1 MNHNQIFGKAL
12 RQLRREMRLTQ
23 EELGFESEISRTHIS
38 LLELGQRSPTFD
50 SLLKISTGL
59 KMELSDFLIL
69 LAEKIRPQKME
80 QRVKLKNEYTTPD
93 MTQEHI
99 E

>member
-59 KMELSDFLIL
+59 KMELSDFLIF
-69 LAEKIRPQKME
+69 LAEKIRA
-80 QRVKLKNEYTTPD
+80 PD
-93 MTQEHI
+93 QGTRNPNN
-99 E
+99 